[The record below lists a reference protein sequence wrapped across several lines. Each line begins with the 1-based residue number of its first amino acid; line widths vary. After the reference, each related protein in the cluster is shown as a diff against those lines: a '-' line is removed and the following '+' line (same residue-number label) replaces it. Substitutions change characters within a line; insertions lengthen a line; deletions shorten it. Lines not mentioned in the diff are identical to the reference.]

1 VTQPQDFEFD
11 QVAPPEQRRKAARA
25 VATLATDAEDC
36 AQLLAMLGL
45 SAADGLSKGRATR
58 KRRAA

>member
-1 VTQPQDFEFD
+1 MTAPHDIEFD

-45 SAADGLSKGRATR
+45 TAADGLSKGRPAR